1 MVAFGFYGSSN
12 SGKTTVIEEL
22 IRALKERGYEVI
34 AVKHTHLDVR
44 ADEGKDTQRFR
55 KAGALFSVLSAKE
68 QSSIVLDRALGI
80 EEILRVM
87 EPLCD
92 VVLVEGF
99 KGASIKNF
107 VFGDAEETEST
118 IFRYSDERFE
128 EVLEIIERA
137 IGAARGSGA
146 VRS

>member
-1 MVAFGFYGSSN
+1 MVAFGFYGNSN
-12 SGKTTVIEEL
+12 SGKTTVIERV
-22 IRALKERGYEVI
+22 IRALKERGYKVI

-44 ADEGKDTQRFR
+44 ADEGKDTERFR

-68 QSSIVLDRALGI
+68 QSSMVFDRALGI

-99 KGASIKNF
+99 KGTNIKNF

-118 IFRYSDERFE
+118 IFRYSDERFG
-128 EVLEIIERA
+128 EVLEIIEQA
-137 IGAARGSGA
+137 IKDS
-146 VRS
+146 

>member
-1 MVAFGFYGSSN
+1 MVAFGFYGNSN
-12 SGKTTVIEEL
+12 SGKTTVIERV
-22 IRALKERGYEVI
+22 IRALKERGYKVI

-44 ADEGKDTQRFR
+44 ADEGKDTERFR
-55 KAGALFSVLSAKE
+55 KAGAIFSVLSAKE

-99 KGASIKNF
+99 KGAGIKNF

-118 IFRYSDERFE
+118 IFRYSDERFGE
-128 EVLEIIERA
+128 ALEIIEQA
-137 IGAARGSGA
+137 IKDS
-146 VRS
+146 